1 MAKEMMRRS
10 NEGRADRLPHKR
22 PSELFSP
29 WFDSFLRPF
38 DDWVDDFF
46 TMHPILETARAGFV
60 RPDLGI
66 DETDKEFIITADLPG
81 VSKNDINIETCGNQI
96 MLSAERHW
104 DKKGATTEE
113 EGTQTYRR
121 TLTLPTG
128 VEVEKISADYAEG
141 VLTIKVPKGEAMVSH
156 RIQIG
161 EKSSARM
168 SGSTER
174 H

>member
-1 MAKEMMRRS
+1 MAKEMTRRS
-10 NEGRADRLPHKR
+10 NEGRAERLSHRR

-29 WFDSFLRPF
+29 WFDGFLRPF
-38 DDWVDDFF
+38 DDWFDDFF
-46 TMHPILETARAGFV
+46 TMQPILETARTALV

-66 DETDKEFIITADLPG
+66 DEADKEFVITADLPG
-81 VSKNDINIETCGNQI
+81 VSKNDISIEARGNQI
-96 MLSAERHW
+96 MISAERHW
-104 DKKGATTEE
+104 GKKSATTDE
-113 EGTQTYRR
+113 EGKQTYRR
-121 TLTLPTG
+121 ALTLPAG
-128 VEVEKISADYAEG
+128 VEVEKISADYADG

-168 SGSTER
+168 PGSTER